1 MAKLNK
7 KTYEK
12 LSVKDDSLKDHS
24 LYNCRRGDSIIVKKT
39 NEGFTT
45 TKVIYKKGLKNLNG
59 N

>member
-24 LYNCRRGDSIIVKKT
+24 LYNCRRVDSIIVKKT

-45 TKVIYKKGLKNLNG
+45 TKVIYKKDLKD
-59 N
+59 

>member
-24 LYNCRRGDSIIVKKT
+24 LYNCRRVDSIIVKKT

-45 TKVIYKKGLKNLNG
+45 TKVIYKKGLKD
-59 N
+59 